1 MYKGMFN
8 RLFLLLCVMTAVL
21 NVQAAATDSDCPVV
35 RIVPEHLPDMTM
47 PRSGHCIFYADGELT
62 VAGGHTT
69 NFVIT
74 RTAERLAAGEW
85 HLMNMA
91 YPHDN
96 GFALVL
102 RSGEVLIGGGHNEE
116 LGIGQTFTLERYH
129 PATHSFEGFGCL
141 DRRRVLANASELAD
155 GRVIVSGNHYAA
167 DGIGCYDGRSQ
178 VQRIKDVSLAR
189 SNPYILPI
197 AADDAIIVSG
207 NDLYDRHP
215 DTLWVDRVK
224 GETFRVPL
232 LEQWRPVYTDQP
244 FNSKACSIGRHSYLL
259 TATNADGQLGI
270 IKVSDKAIGS
280 ASEDCEAC
288 FSLLPTVCPIPM
300 SCQSVPV
307 FYKGPIVVDT
317 LHQRGY
323 VIGVDSLYQ
332 RQYILAVD
340 YAEQPAGLTLY
351 YADSIGHA
359 TVTIPMVTPEGD
371 LLLVGGIAGDNY
383 KPLSTVW
390 LYRFATVP
398 QSADTVASGAT
409 ILWLVLALGVL
420 TVFACVLY
428 LYRKR
433 KCMAPE
439 QPSDQ
444 TPAQPTIQL
453 MERIAQLLERDQ
465 RYLTRMKVSD
475 VALELGVSV
484 SEVTECISQQHGCTF
499 AQLMAAY
506 RVRYAQQLLFEQP
519 DMKLATLIAQSGFT
533 SETTFFR
540 SFKEVVGTSPKEWIE
555 SHKASHEST
564 AET

>member
-1 MYKGMFN
+1 MTK
-8 RLFLLLCVMTAVL
+8 RLFLFLCVMVAALQLQAVID
-21 NVQAAATDSDCPVV
+21 NNCPVV
-35 RIVPEHLPDMTM
+35 HIVPERLPDMIM
-47 PRSGHCIFYADGELT
+47 PRSGHCIFFAGGELT
-62 VAGGHTT
+62 VTGGHTT
-69 NFVIT
+69 NFVVT
-74 RTAERLAAGEW
+74 QTAERFADGEW

-96 GFALVL
+96 GFAVVL
-102 RSGEVLIGGGHNEE
+102 RSGEVIIGGGHDEE
-116 LGIGQTFTLERYH
+116 LGIGQTYTLERYN
-129 PATHSFEGFGCL
+129 PAMHTFEGFGCL
-141 DRRRVLANASELAD
+141 DRRRVLANATELSD
-155 GRVIVSGNHYAA
+155 GRVIICGNHYANDA
-167 DGIGCYDGRSQ
+167 VGCYDGQPQ
-178 VQRIKDVSLAR
+178 VEHVKSLRQGR

-197 AADDAIIVSG
+197 AADDALILG
-207 NDLYDRHP
+207 ANDIYDRRP
-215 DTLWVDRVK
+215 DTVWVDRLK
-224 GETFRVPL
+224 GDAFRVPL
-232 LEQWRPVYTDQP
+232 LEQWRLVYTDQP
-244 FNSKACSIGRHSYLL
+244 FTSTACAMADNSYLL
-259 TATNADGQLGI
+259 MATNGGGQLGF
-270 IKVSDKAIGS
+270 VVVNDTT
-280 ASEDCEAC
+280 
-288 FSLLPTVCPIPM
+288 FSLLPTACPVPM
-300 SCQSVPV
+300 KTRFGPVVYRGSVA
-307 FYKGPIVVDT
+307 VDRKR
-317 LHQRGY
+317 QRGY
-323 VIGVDSLYQ
+323 VVGADSLFR

-340 YAEQPAGLTLY
+340 YGQQPAALTLY
-351 YADSIGHA
+351 YTDSLEHA
-359 TVTIPMVTPEGD
+359 AVANPVLTPDGD
-371 LLLVGGIAGDNY
+371 LILAGGIPNNNY

-409 ILWLVLALGVL
+409 ILWFVLALGVL

-444 TPAQPTIQL
+444 TPAQPAIQL

-475 VALELGVSV
+475 VAVELGVSV

>member
-1 MYKGMFN
+1 MMPK
-8 RLFLLLCVMTAVL
+8 RCCLLLSLFVAVL
-21 NVQAAATDSDCPVV
+21 SMGAEGNGIVCPTV
-35 RIVPEHLPDMTM
+35 RIEPERLPDLTM
-47 PRSGHCIFYADGELT
+47 PRCGHTIFYANGELT
-62 VAGGHTT
+62 LAGGHTT
-69 NFVIT
+69 GFVPT
-74 RTAERLAAGEW
+74 STAEYFANGAW
-85 HLMNMA
+85 HPMTMV

-96 GFALVL
+96 GFAVVL
-102 RSGEVLIGGGHNEE
+102 RSGEVLIGGGHSEE
-116 LGIGQTFTLERYH
+116 LGVGQTYTLERYNPVAH
-129 PATHSFEGFGCL
+129 TFEGFGCL
-141 DRRRVLANASELAD
+141 DKRRVLGNATLLGD
-155 GRVIVSGNHYAA
+155 GRVIISGNHYANDA
-167 DGIGCYDGRSQ
+167 VGCYDGQPQ
-178 VQRIKDVSLAR
+178 VEHVKSLRQGR
-189 SNPYILPI
+189 SNPYILPV
-197 AADDAIIVSG
+197 AADDALILG
-207 NDLYDRHP
+207 ANDIYDRRP
-215 DTLWVDRVK
+215 DTVWVDRLK
-224 GETFRVPL
+224 GDAFRVPL
-232 LEQWRPVYTDQP
+232 LEQWRLVYTDQP
-244 FNSKACSIGRHSYLL
+244 FTSTACAMADNSYLL
-259 TATNADGQLGI
+259 MATNGGGQLGF
-270 IKVSDKAIGS
+270 VVVNDTT
-280 ASEDCEAC
+280 
-288 FSLLPTVCPIPM
+288 FSLLPTACPVPM
-300 SCQSVPV
+300 KTQFGPVVYRGSVA
-307 FYKGPIVVDT
+307 VDRKR
-317 LHQRGY
+317 QRGY
-323 VIGVDSLYQ
+323 VVGADSLFR

-340 YAEQPAGLTLY
+340 YGQQPAALTLY
-351 YADSIGHA
+351 YTDSLEHA
-359 TVTIPMVTPEGD
+359 AVAIPVLTPDGD
-371 LLLVGGIAGDNY
+371 LILAGGIPNNNY

-409 ILWLVLALGVL
+409 ILWFVLALGVL

-475 VALELGVSV
+475 VAVELGVSV

-506 RVRYAQQLLFEQP
+506 RVRYAQQLLVAQP
-519 DMKLATLIAQSGFT
+519 DMKLATIIAQSGFT

>member
-1 MYKGMFN
+1 MMK
-8 RLFLLLCVMTAVL
+8 RLFLLLCVMVAALQLRAV
-21 NVQAAATDSDCPVV
+21 ADDGCPVV
-35 RIVPEHLPDMTM
+35 HIVPERLPDMTM
-47 PRSGHCIFYADGELT
+47 PRSGHCIFFADGELT
-62 VAGGHTT
+62 VTGGHTT
-69 NFVIT
+69 NFVVT
-74 RTAERLAAGEW
+74 QTAERLADGEW

-96 GFALVL
+96 GFAVVL
-102 RSGEVLIGGGHNEE
+102 RSGEVLIGGGHSEE
-116 LGIGQTFTLERYH
+116 LGVGQTYTLERYNPVAH
-129 PATHSFEGFGCL
+129 TFEGFGCL
-141 DRRRVLANASELAD
+141 DRRRVLANATQLAD
-155 GRVIVSGNHYAA
+155 GCVIICGNHYANDA
-167 DGIGCYDGRSQ
+167 VGCYDGQPQ
-178 VQRIKDVSLAR
+178 VEHVKSLRQGR
-189 SNPYILPI
+189 SNPYILPV
-197 AADDAIIVSG
+197 AADDALILG
-207 NDLYDRHP
+207 ANDIYDRRS
-215 DTLWVDRVK
+215 DTVWVDRLK
-224 GETFRVPL
+224 GDAFRVPL
-232 LEQWRPVYTDQP
+232 LEQWRLVYTDQP
-244 FNSKACSIGRHSYLL
+244 FTSTACAMADNSYLL
-259 TATNADGQLGI
+259 MATNGGGQLGF
-270 IKVSDKAIGS
+270 VVVNDTT
-280 ASEDCEAC
+280 
-288 FSLLPTVCPIPM
+288 FSLLPTACPVPM
-300 SCQSVPV
+300 KTQFGPVVYRGSVA
-307 FYKGPIVVDT
+307 VDRKR
-317 LHQRGY
+317 QRGY
-323 VIGVDSLYQ
+323 VAGADSLFR

-340 YAEQPAGLTLY
+340 YGQQPAALTLY
-351 YADSIGHA
+351 YTDSLEHA
-359 TVTIPMVTPEGD
+359 AVAIPVLTPDGD
-371 LLLVGGIAGDNY
+371 LILAGGIPNNNY

-390 LYRFATVP
+390 RYRFATVP

-409 ILWLVLALGVL
+409 ILWFVLALGVL

-475 VALELGVSV
+475 VAVELGVSV
-484 SEVTECISQQHGCTF
+484 SEVNECISQQHGCTF

-519 DMKLATLIAQSGFT
+519 DMRLATLIAQSGFT

>member
-1 MYKGMFN
+1 
-8 RLFLLLCVMTAVL
+8 
-21 NVQAAATDSDCPVV
+21 
-35 RIVPEHLPDMTM
+35 
-47 PRSGHCIFYADGELT
+47 
-62 VAGGHTT
+62 
-69 NFVIT
+69 
-74 RTAERLAAGEW
+74 
-85 HLMNMA
+85 
-91 YPHDN
+91 
-96 GFALVL
+96 
-102 RSGEVLIGGGHNEE
+102 
-116 LGIGQTFTLERYH
+116 
-129 PATHSFEGFGCL
+129 
-141 DRRRVLANASELAD
+141 
-155 GRVIVSGNHYAA
+155 
-167 DGIGCYDGRSQ
+167 
-178 VQRIKDVSLAR
+178 
-189 SNPYILPI
+189 
-197 AADDAIIVSG
+197 
-207 NDLYDRHP
+207 
-215 DTLWVDRVK
+215 
-224 GETFRVPL
+224 
-232 LEQWRPVYTDQP
+232 
-244 FNSKACSIGRHSYLL
+244 
-259 TATNADGQLGI
+259 
-270 IKVSDKAIGS
+270 
-280 ASEDCEAC
+280 
-288 FSLLPTVCPIPM
+288 
-300 SCQSVPV
+300 
-307 FYKGPIVVDT
+307 
-317 LHQRGY
+317 
-323 VIGVDSLYQ
+323 
-332 RQYILAVD
+332 LAVD

-390 LYRFATVP
+390 LYRFAIVP

-409 ILWLVLALGVL
+409 ILWFVLALGVL

-428 LYRKR
+428 LYRRR

-475 VALELGVSV
+475 VAVELGVSV

-506 RVRYAQQLLFEQP
+506 RVRYAQQLLVAQP

>member
-1 MYKGMFN
+1 MTK
-8 RLFLLLCVMTAVL
+8 RLFLFLCVMVAALQLQAVID
-21 NVQAAATDSDCPVV
+21 NNCPVV
-35 RIVPEHLPDMTM
+35 HIVPERLPDMIM
-47 PRSGHCIFYADGELT
+47 PRSGHCIFFAGGELT
-62 VAGGHTT
+62 VTGGHTT
-69 NFVIT
+69 NFVVT
-74 RTAERLAAGEW
+74 QTAERFADGEW

-96 GFALVL
+96 GFAVVL
-102 RSGEVLIGGGHNEE
+102 RSGEVLIGGGHSEE
-116 LGIGQTFTLERYH
+116 LGVGQTYTLERYNPVAH
-129 PATHSFEGFGCL
+129 TFEGFGCL
-141 DRRRVLANASELAD
+141 DRRRVLANATQLAD
-155 GRVIVSGNHYAA
+155 GCVIICGNHYANDA
-167 DGIGCYDGRSQ
+167 VGCYDGQPQ
-178 VQRIKDVSLAR
+178 VEHVKSLRQGR
-189 SNPYILPI
+189 SNPYILPV
-197 AADDAIIVSG
+197 AADDALILG
-207 NDLYDRHP
+207 ANDIYDRRP
-215 DTLWVDRVK
+215 DTVWVDRLK
-224 GETFRVPL
+224 GDAFRVPL
-232 LEQWRPVYTDQP
+232 LEQWRLVYTDQP
-244 FNSKACSIGRHSYLL
+244 FSSTACAMADNCYLL
-259 TATNADGQLGI
+259 MATNGGGQLGF
-270 IKVSDKAIGS
+270 VVVNDTT
-280 ASEDCEAC
+280 
-288 FSLLPTVCPIPM
+288 FSLLSTACPVPM
-300 SCQSVPV
+300 KTQFGPVVYRGSVA
-307 FYKGPIVVDT
+307 VDRKR
-317 LHQRGY
+317 QRGY
-323 VIGVDSLYQ
+323 VAGADSLFR

-340 YAEQPAGLTLY
+340 YGQQPAALTLY
-351 YADSIGHA
+351 YTDSLEHA
-359 TVTIPMVTPEGD
+359 AVAIPVLTPDGD
-371 LLLVGGIAGDNY
+371 LILAGGVPNNNY

-409 ILWLVLALGVL
+409 ILWFVLALGVL

-475 VALELGVSV
+475 VAVELGVSV

-506 RVRYAQQLLFEQP
+506 RVRYAQQLLVAQP
-519 DMKLATLIAQSGFT
+519 DMKLATIIAQSGFT

>member
-1 MYKGMFN
+1 MTK
-8 RLFLLLCVMTAVL
+8 RLFLFLCVMVAALQLQAVID
-21 NVQAAATDSDCPVV
+21 NNCPVV
-35 RIVPEHLPDMTM
+35 HIVPERLPDMIM
-47 PRSGHCIFYADGELT
+47 PRSGHCIFFAGGELT
-62 VAGGHTT
+62 VTGGHTT
-69 NFVIT
+69 NFVVT
-74 RTAERLAAGEW
+74 QTAERFADGEW
-85 HLMNMA
+85 HLMDMA

-96 GFALVL
+96 GFAVVL
-102 RSGEVLIGGGHNEE
+102 RSGEVLIGGGHSEE
-116 LGIGQTFTLERYH
+116 LGVGQTYTLERYNPVAH
-129 PATHSFEGFGCL
+129 TFEGFGCL
-141 DRRRVLANASELAD
+141 DRRRVLANATQLAD
-155 GRVIVSGNHYAA
+155 GCVIICGNHYANDA
-167 DGIGCYDGRSQ
+167 VGCYDGQPQ
-178 VQRIKDVSLAR
+178 VEHVKSLRQGR
-189 SNPYILPI
+189 SNPYILPV
-197 AADDAIIVSG
+197 AADDALILG
-207 NDLYDRHP
+207 ANDIYDRRP
-215 DTLWVDRVK
+215 DTVWVDRLK
-224 GETFRVPL
+224 GDAFRVPL
-232 LEQWRPVYTDQP
+232 LEQWRLVYTDQP
-244 FNSKACSIGRHSYLL
+244 FTSTACAMADNSYLL
-259 TATNADGQLGI
+259 MATNGGGQLGF
-270 IKVSDKAIGS
+270 VVVNDTT
-280 ASEDCEAC
+280 
-288 FSLLPTVCPIPM
+288 FSLLPTACPVPM
-300 SCQSVPV
+300 KTRFGPVVYRGSVA
-307 FYKGPIVVDT
+307 VDRKR
-317 LHQRGY
+317 QRGY
-323 VIGVDSLYQ
+323 VVGADSLFR

-340 YAEQPAGLTLY
+340 YGQQPAALTLY
-351 YADSIGHA
+351 YTDSLEHA
-359 TVTIPMVTPEGD
+359 AVAIPVLTPDGD
-371 LLLVGGIAGDNY
+371 LILAGGVPNNNY

-390 LYRFATVP
+390 LYRFATVL

-409 ILWLVLALGVL
+409 ILWFVLALGVL

-475 VALELGVSV
+475 VAVELGVSV

-506 RVRYAQQLLFEQP
+506 RVRYAQQLLVAQP

>member
-1 MYKGMFN
+1 MK
-8 RLFLLLCVMTAVL
+8 RLFFLLCVMVAALQLRAV
-21 NVQAAATDSDCPVV
+21 ADDGCPVV
-35 RIVPEHLPDMTM
+35 HIVPERLPDMTM
-47 PRSGHCIFYADGELT
+47 PRSGHCVFFAGGELT
-62 VAGGHTT
+62 VTGGHTT
-69 NFVIT
+69 NFVVT
-74 RTAERLAAGEW
+74 QTAERLADGEW

-96 GFALVL
+96 GFAVVL
-102 RSGEVLIGGGHNEE
+102 RSGEAIIGGGHSEE
-116 LGIGQTFTLERYH
+116 LGIGQTFTLERYN
-129 PATHSFEGFGCL
+129 PATHTFEGFGCL
-141 DRRRVLANASELAD
+141 DCRRVLANATQLAD
-155 GRVIVSGNHYAA
+155 GRVIISGNHYAP

-189 SNPYILPI
+189 SNPYILPM

-224 GETFRVPL
+224 GEAFRVPL

-259 TATNADGQLGI
+259 MATNADGQLGI

-280 ASEDCEAC
+280 TGEDREAC

-300 SCQSVPV
+300 RCQSVPV
-307 FYKGPIVVDT
+307 FYKGPVVVDT

-398 QSADTVASGAT
+398 QAADTVASGAT
-409 ILWLVLALGVL
+409 ILWLVLALSVL

-475 VALELGVSV
+475 VAVELGISV
-484 SEVTECISQQHGCTF
+484 SEVNESISQQHGCTF
-499 AQLMAAY
+499 AQLMATY
-506 RVRYAQQLLFEQP
+506 RVRYAQQLLVAQP
-519 DMKLATLIAQSGFT
+519 DMKLATIIAQSGFT

-540 SFKEVVGTSPKEWIE
+540 SFKEVVGMSPKEWIE
-555 SHKASHEST
+555 SHNASREST
-564 AET
+564 AKS

>member
-1 MYKGMFN
+1 M
-8 RLFLLLCVMTAVL
+8 
-21 NVQAAATDSDCPVV
+21 
-35 RIVPEHLPDMTM
+35 
-47 PRSGHCIFYADGELT
+47 
-62 VAGGHTT
+62 
-69 NFVIT
+69 
-74 RTAERLAAGEW
+74 
-85 HLMNMA
+85 
-91 YPHDN
+91 
-96 GFALVL
+96 
-102 RSGEVLIGGGHNEE
+102 
-116 LGIGQTFTLERYH
+116 
-129 PATHSFEGFGCL
+129 
-141 DRRRVLANASELAD
+141 LANATQLAD
-155 GRVIVSGNHYAA
+155 GCVIICGNHYANDA
-167 DGIGCYDGRSQ
+167 VGCYDGQPQ
-178 VQRIKDVSLAR
+178 VEHVKSLRQGR
-189 SNPYILPI
+189 SNPYILPV
-197 AADDAIIVSG
+197 AADDALILG
-207 NDLYDRHP
+207 ANDIYDRRP
-215 DTLWVDRVK
+215 DAVWVDRLK
-224 GETFRVPL
+224 GDAFRVPL
-232 LEQWRPVYTDQP
+232 LEQWRLVYTDQP
-244 FNSKACSIGRHSYLL
+244 FTSTACAMADNSYLL
-259 TATNADGQLGI
+259 MATNGGGQLGF
-270 IKVSDKAIGS
+270 VVVNDTT
-280 ASEDCEAC
+280 
-288 FSLLPTVCPIPM
+288 FSLLPTACPVPM
-300 SCQSVPV
+300 KTQFGPVVYRGSVA
-307 FYKGPIVVDT
+307 VDRKR
-317 LHQRGY
+317 QRGY
-323 VIGVDSLYQ
+323 VAGADSLFR

-340 YAEQPAGLTLY
+340 YGQQPAALTLY
-351 YADSIGHA
+351 YTDSLEHA
-359 TVTIPMVTPEGD
+359 AVAIPVLTPDGD
-371 LLLVGGIAGDNY
+371 LILAGGVPNNNY

-409 ILWLVLALGVL
+409 ILWFVLALGVL

-439 QPSDQ
+439 QPSGQ

-475 VALELGVSV
+475 VAVELGVSV

>member
-1 MYKGMFN
+1 MCEKMTK
-8 RLFLLLCVMTAVL
+8 RLFLLLCVM
-21 NVQAAATDSDCPVV
+21 AAALQLQAVTDNDCPVV
-35 RIVPEHLPDMTM
+35 RIVPERLPDMMM
-47 PRSGHCIFYADGELT
+47 PRSGHCIFFAGGELT
-62 VAGGHTT
+62 VTGGHTT
-69 NFVIT
+69 NFVVT
-74 RTAERLAAGEW
+74 QTAERLAGGEW

-96 GFALVL
+96 GFAVVL
-102 RSGEVLIGGGHNEE
+102 RSGEVIIGGGHDEE
-116 LGIGQTFTLERYH
+116 LGIGQTFTLERYN
-129 PATHSFEGFGCL
+129 PAMHTFEGFGCL
-141 DRRRVLANASELAD
+141 DRRRVLANATELSD
-155 GRVIVSGNHYAA
+155 GRVIISGNHYAPDA
-167 DGIGCYDGRSQ
+167 IGCYDGRSQ
-178 VQRIKDVSLAR
+178 VQPIKDVLHGR
-189 SNPYILPI
+189 SNPYILPVG
-197 AADDAIIVSG
+197 ADDAIIVSG
-207 NDLYDRHP
+207 NDLHDLHP
-215 DTLWVDRVK
+215 DTLWVDRLK
-224 GETFRVPL
+224 GDAFRVPL

-244 FNSKACSIGRHSYLL
+244 FSSEACSIGHHSYLL
-259 TATNADGQLGI
+259 TATDTDGQLGI
-270 IKVSDKAIGS
+270 IVVSDKAIGS
-280 ASEDCEAC
+280 VDEDREAC

-300 SCQSVPV
+300 SCQSVPI
-307 FYKGPIVVDT
+307 FYKGPMVVDS
-317 LHQRGY
+317 LRQRGY
-323 VIGVDSLYQ
+323 VLGVDSLYQ

-359 TVTIPMVTPEGD
+359 TITIPMMTPEGD

-409 ILWLVLALGVL
+409 ILWFVLALGVL

-444 TPAQPTIQL
+444 TPAQPTILL

-475 VALELGVSV
+475 VAVELGVSV

-506 RVRYAQQLLFEQP
+506 RVRYAQQLLVAQP
-519 DMKLATLIAQSGFT
+519 DMKLATIIAQSGFT

-540 SFKEVVGTSPKEWIE
+540 SFKEVVGMSPKEWIE
-555 SHKASHEST
+555 SHNASHEST